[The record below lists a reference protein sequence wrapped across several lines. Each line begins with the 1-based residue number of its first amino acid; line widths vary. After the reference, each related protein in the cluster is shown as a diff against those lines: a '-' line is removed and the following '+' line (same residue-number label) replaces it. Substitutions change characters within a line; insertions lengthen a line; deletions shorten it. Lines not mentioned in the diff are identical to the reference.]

1 MLPSSSGVM
10 KPMTTNISPMSEI
23 LIHLLLI
30 VAQDGDV
37 ELMELW
43 DENPDQ
49 RLEDVFA
56 DILNSVKNNLARR

>member
-1 MLPSSSGVM
+1 M

-30 VAQDGDV
+30 VVQDEDV

>member
-1 MLPSSSGVM
+1 
-10 KPMTTNISPMSEI
+10 MTTNISPMSEI

-30 VAQDGDV
+30 VVQDEDV